1 MKMNDKHK
9 SASPYAMQVKNWQKT
24 TSIEEKLDLISRLE
38 KDEWIFDTSHD
49 VRCTD
54 IHVHTIRDNAD
65 RITESAKSGT
75 KVLFCTAKLPQS
87 YQNQQY
93 QNYRSPIRINST
105 KNYGYES
112 LTFLLY

>member
-75 KVLFCTAKLPQS
+75 KCFFAQ
-87 YQNQQY
+87 
-93 QNYRSPIRINST
+93 QNYHSPIRINST